1 MTTAYLRECLPKI
14 LASVWIQCFNFTLI
28 SVKHGFDIVTE
39 ENIVEAE
46 SFRIAYIRYDGSWYI
61 YRIYQDFEGY
71 PAGPKN

>member
-46 SFRIAYIRYDGSWYI
+46 SFRIAYIRYAIAEVTGTVQSVHLQEEYN
-61 YRIYQDFEGY
+61 
-71 PAGPKN
+71 K